1 MELNDELASKIGK
14 NRVVLRTVLGSI
26 RLALKV
32 FTLPVIRERHPWTS
46 PKTNQGAIL
55 PINTELQQEEL
66 LLPMQVASEFIER
79 SSHRMIMDVCG
90 CRQAYDCKHHSPE
103 IGCLFMGESVLDIG
117 GGLGRLVSKKEAH
130 EHLRKAVD
138 QGLVPATS
146 KVRVDNF
153 MFNIPDRGKL
163 LTLCFCCHCCCM
175 SSFYKDLPAE
185 YLDQVTRPI
194 RGLTIEV
201 GDECTGCG
209 TCLEYC
215 VFDAISI
222 VQGKAVHDDTCRGCG
237 RCATRCPEK
246 AVRISLD
253 NPNVKD
259 EIVNHIS
266 TYVDV
271 T

>member
-1 MELNDELASKIGK
+1 MEFNDELASRIGK
-14 NRVVLRTVLGSI
+14 NRTVLRAVLGSI
-26 RLALKV
+26 RLAYKV
-32 FTLPVIRERHPWTS
+32 FTLPGIREIHPWTS
-46 PKTNQGAIL
+46 PKKNQGAIL

-66 LLPMQVASEFIER
+66 LLPIQVASEFIDR

-90 CRQAYDCKHHSPE
+90 CRQAYDCKQHSPE
-103 IGCLFMGESVLDIG
+103 IGCLFLGESVLDISG
-117 GGLGRLVSKKEAH
+117 GMGRLVSRKEAH
-130 EHLRKAVD
+130 EHLQKAVD

-185 YLDQVTRPI
+185 YLDRVTRPI
-194 RGLTIEV
+194 QGLTIEV

-259 EIVNHIS
+259 EIVDHIS